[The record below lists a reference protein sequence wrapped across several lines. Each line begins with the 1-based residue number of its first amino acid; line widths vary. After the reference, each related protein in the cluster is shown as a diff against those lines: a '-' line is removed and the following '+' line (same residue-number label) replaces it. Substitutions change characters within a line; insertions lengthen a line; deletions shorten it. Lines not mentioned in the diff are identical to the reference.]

1 MKENCPD
8 FGEGN
13 RHASPGGTESPKQD
27 GCKEAHSKTH
37 HN

>member
-1 MKENCPD
+1 MKENFPD
-8 FGEGN
+8 LVKGIDMQVKE
-13 RHASPGGTESPKQD
+13 AQSPNQD